1 MLTPEETA
9 TGVKMTIFLS
19 SGEVQTRYRISRSSL
34 YRWQENPEVK
44 FPAPIKV
51 GHRILWREAD
61 LDAFDQRIAANQL

>member
-1 MLTPEETA
+1 MAPVATA
-9 TGVKMTIFLS
+9 KGVKMTTFLS

-34 YRWQENPEVK
+34 YRWQENPQVR

-61 LDAFDQRIAANQL
+61 LDAFDQRISAQ